1 MSRSVNLGLKDT
13 VTLSFSNSSSGLNF
27 GTITISPNDSLQDIV
42 NSINENPALN
52 GQISAALVPNGD
64 GYMLPISNASG
75 EQLEI
80 AENVAPGAQPSN
92 LLEKIGLQPSNV
104 NAAIS
109 LDIRSDLQTS
119 PEKIAGGSPQFDSAT
134 GEYV

>member
-1 MSRSVNLGLKDT
+1 
-13 VTLSFSNSSSGLNF
+13 
-27 GTITISPNDSLQDIV
+27 
-42 NSINENPALN
+42 
-52 GQISAALVPNGD
+52 
-64 GYMLPISNASG
+64 MLRISNASG

-119 PEKIAGGSPQFDSAT
+119 PEKIAGRFSA
-134 GEYV
+134 V